1 MQNKK
6 RIDQIFQNLSNRD
19 NERIVTQFKTQKNY
33 AINFIKHS
41 SEEGV
46 IRNGGRRGTVYGPMA
61 ILNTF
66 KKFALTNEKQYFN
79 EIEVSDPLIEKED
92 FVVSQK
98 SESHHVK
105 NAILSNPADVHLFL
119 GGGHDHIFADLLALE
134 ELHPEKKMIIVNL
147 DPHLDMR
154 TDTVFSSGTPFR
166 QFDQTAKLAHDLVQ
180 IGPHKYTNV
189 KSSLPPP
196 QKINQKIISFE
207 NLLHQTE
214 NFNNT
219 ISFLN
224 LNFPF
229 NENAVYFLS
238 IDIDVLDSSHME
250 AVSAVNQR
258 GVNLNFLETIINY
271 FKNDLQTKYFGMYE
285 YNPVFDNLSQ
295 KGARSIAHLIS
306 HLY

>member
-6 RIDQIFQNLSNRD
+6 RHDQIFQNLSTRD
-19 NERIVTQFKTQKNY
+19 TDRIISQFQTQKKY

-46 IRNGGRRGTVYGPMA
+46 IRNGGRRGTSYGPMA

-66 KKFALTNEKQYFN
+66 KKFALSNEKQFFN

-92 FVVSQK
+92 FLVSQK

-105 NAILSNPADVHLFL
+105 NAILQFPADIHLFL
-119 GGGHDHIFADLLALE
+119 GGGHDHIFADLQAVE
-134 ELHPEKKMIIVNL
+134 ELHPEKKLIIVNL

-166 QFDQTAKLAHDLVQ
+166 QFDQCAKNSHDLIQ
-180 IGPHKYTNV
+180 IGSHKYTNV
-189 KSSLPPP
+189 KSSLNSP
-196 QKINQKIISFE
+196 QKLNQKIINFE
-207 NLLHQTE
+207 DLLLQTE

-219 ISFLN
+219 ITFLN

-229 NENAVYFLS
+229 NENTIYFLS
-238 IDIDVLDSSHME
+238 IDIDVLDACSME

-258 GVNLNFLETIINY
+258 GVSLDFLETTINY
-271 FKNDLQTKYFGMYE
+271 FKNELHTKYFGMYE
-285 YNPVFDNLSQ
+285 YNPLYDNLSQ
-295 KGARSIAHLIS
+295 KGERTIAHLIS